1 MIALIPVKAL
11 ARGKSRLA
19 GALDAQARA
28 QLVRDTLRRTVEA
41 LKQVAEIAGVYLV
54 TQDPAV
60 AGWAA
65 EWGVQSLREN
75 RSGLN
80 ESLEEARLVLL
91 GRAPGA
97 VGLLVLPADLG
108 WLAAED
114 VRAMIALAGRPPC
127 AVIAPDRRGTGTNAL
142 LLRPPDL
149 IAFRFGLDSARAHAG
164 LAAERGAAVVWYRSS
179 TVSLDV
185 DEPDD
190 LSLYYAAPYV
200 M

>member
-11 ARGKSRLA
+11 SRGKSRLA
-19 GALDAQARA
+19 GALDAEARA
-28 QLVRDTLRRTVEA
+28 RLVRDTLRRTVGA
-41 LKQVAEIAGVYLV
+41 LKQVAEIAGVFLV

-60 AGWAA
+60 AAWAA
-65 EWGVQSLREN
+65 EWGVQSLRES

-80 ESLEEARLVLL
+80 ESLEEARAEIL
-91 GRAPGA
+91 GRAPSAG
-97 VGLLVLPADLG
+97 GLLVLPADLG

-114 VRAMIALAGRPPC
+114 VRAVIALADRPPC
-127 AVIAPDRRGTGTNAL
+127 VVIAPDRRGRGTNAL

-149 IAFRFGLDSARAHAG
+149 IAFHFGPDSAREHAAQ
-164 LAAERGAAVVWYRSS
+164 AAARGIAPIWHRSS
-179 TVSLDV
+179 SISLDV
-185 DEPDD
+185 DEPGD